1 MKKITLDTATKFVV
15 LLGLVS
21 LFGDMTYEAAR
32 SINGSYLKILGANG
46 TTVGI
51 AAGLGELAGYGL
63 RFVSGYIADRTK
75 KYWTIMIIG
84 YLLNLFSVPLM
95 ALAGYW
101 QIAVVLIIAERVGK
115 ALRTPARDA
124 ILSFGTQK
132 MGRGWG
138 YGLHEAMDQ
147 IGATIGPLLVSL
159 VLLLKNQNYELAYA
173 ILAIPAIIAFMI
185 LILGVHLYPK
195 PGELEIKTTS
205 IVTKGVQKRFWI
217 YIIAVVF
224 IAAGYADFPLIAFH
238 FKSKAL
244 MSDSVIPIFYAIA
257 MAVDAV
263 AALVF
268 GKIYDRKGI
277 NILLLS
283 VLISCAFAPLV
294 FYGNFYL
301 ALFGMILWG
310 IGMGAQESILKAEIA
325 NMVSTEKRGRAFGTF
340 NAIYGLSWF
349 AGSALMGIFYD
360 FSIKALVI
368 FSVTAQIIAAGVI
381 LYMMRYNN
389 RAYE

>member
-32 SINGSYLKILGANG
+32 SINGSFLKILGANG

-84 YLLNLFSVPLM
+84 YLINLFSVPLM

-173 ILAIPAIIAFMI
+173 ILAIPAIVAFMI

-244 MSDSVIPIFYAIA
+244 MSDSLIPIFYSVA

-263 AALVF
+263 AALIF

-340 NAIYGLSWF
+340 NAIYGLAWF

-360 FSIKALVI
+360 FSIKILVI
-368 FSVTAQIIAAGVI
+368 FSVTAQIVAAGVI
-381 LYMMRYNN
+381 LYMMRYND
-389 RAYE
+389 RVSE

>member
-381 LYMMRYNN
+381 LYMLRYNN
-389 RAYE
+389 RVSE